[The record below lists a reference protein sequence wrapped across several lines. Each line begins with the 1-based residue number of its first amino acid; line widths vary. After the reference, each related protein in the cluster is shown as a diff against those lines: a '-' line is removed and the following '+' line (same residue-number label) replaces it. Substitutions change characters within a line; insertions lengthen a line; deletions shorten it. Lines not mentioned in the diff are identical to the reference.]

1 MPFAQRAMNPTS
13 GNAPMT
19 RGGGAVLSIFFAGT
33 STGDKKVGLVKRRF
47 GLSREPTLS
56 DLLLYHDG

>member
-1 MPFAQRAMNPTS
+1 MNPTS

-47 GLSREPTLS
+47 GLLREPTLS
-56 DLLLYHDG
+56 DLLLYYG